1 MSVPPYHPFRSA
13 AAQAVY
19 YAHDA
24 QASQRWPVPTETT
37 MVETTYGQTF
47 VRISGPV
54 DAPPLVLLPGAG
66 SCSRMW
72 TFTIA
77 PLAQH
82 YRTYA
87 LDSLIHTGCLGR
99 SIPTRAIATATDA
112 TSWLDQ
118 LIDGLRL
125 TTGIHLLGASFGG
138 WLASQYAL
146 QFQQRLATMALIAPA
161 GTIMPFQK
169 TYLQRTIL
177 TSLIPF
183 RWMQQRFFRWC
194 CADLARQAPAVLEAM
209 VDEAMLCKRCFVP
222 PHYKH
227 LPTLT
232 AMTDHELQHL
242 TIPIAVFVGENE
254 VLYSAHAALR
264 RLRQVAPQ
272 IHAEIIPHA
281 GHDLLLAQKA
291 IVNQKLVTFFR
302 TALGRAVQETT
313 TRE

>member
-1 MSVPPYHPFRSA
+1 MASSTYHPFRSA
-13 AAQAVY
+13 AAQADY
-19 YAHDA
+19 YAHYD
-24 QASQRWPVPTETT
+24 QAAQRWPVPAETT

-47 VRISGPV
+47 VRISGPS

-66 SCSRMW
+66 SCSLMW

-77 PLAQH
+77 PVAQH

-87 LDSLIHTGCLGR
+87 IDSLIHTGCLGR
-99 SIPTRAIATATDA
+99 SRPTRPIANATDA
-112 TSWLDQ
+112 TMWLDQ
-118 LIDGLRL
+118 LLDGLRL
-125 TTGIHLLGASFGG
+125 TTGIHLMGASFGG

-146 QFQQRLATMALIAPA
+146 RFQQRLATMTLIAPA

-169 TYLQRTIL
+169 TYLRRAIL
-177 TSLIPF
+177 TSVLPF
-183 RWMQQRFFRWC
+183 RWMQRRFFRWC
-194 CADLARQAPAVLEAM
+194 CADLAHQAPDVIEAL

-222 PHYKH
+222 PQYQQ

-232 AMTDHELQHL
+232 AMTDHEFQHL

-264 RLRQVAPQ
+264 RLGQIAPQ

-281 GHDLLLAQKA
+281 GHDLLLSQKA